1 MLFPSF
7 CRILQKAGFRL
18 KVSYLSFLK
27 LYPLA
32 KIKTNFIF
40 VFEIYP
46 LYLRH
51 CLDAEANQRVP
62 LPQELQWKG
71 FNRKSRSSRL
81 LVKLTLCLSLSHIR
95 KYISHCHTEILSFL
109 QKAHS
114 DELYCSREFLHEVI
128 TSAKSEI
135 QWTHWSSLA
144 VADLYQKHCMCFCSH
159 TQTLLTHLHKTDL
172 QHPKNSAHRAPEQHF
187 LKAHQT
193 PDLFFKL
200 PVAITVLN
208 CPLPNEKILW

>member
-7 CRILQKAGFRL
+7 CRILQKDGFRL

-51 CLDAEANQRVP
+51 CLDAEANQRAL

-95 KYISHCHTEILSFL
+95 KYISHGHEEILSFL
-109 QKAHS
+109 QKVHR
-114 DELYCSREFLHEVI
+114 DELFCSREFLHEVT
-128 TSAKSEI
+128 TSAKSLIFSGSCWLVSEALHVLLLSHSN
-135 QWTHWSSLA
+135 TPHPSP
-144 VADLYQKHCMCFCSH
+144 QKW
-159 TQTLLTHLHKTDL
+159 
-172 QHPKNSAHRAPEQHF
+172 PA
-187 LKAHQT
+187 T
-193 PDLFFKL
+193 P
-200 PVAITVLN
+200 
-208 CPLPNEKILW
+208 